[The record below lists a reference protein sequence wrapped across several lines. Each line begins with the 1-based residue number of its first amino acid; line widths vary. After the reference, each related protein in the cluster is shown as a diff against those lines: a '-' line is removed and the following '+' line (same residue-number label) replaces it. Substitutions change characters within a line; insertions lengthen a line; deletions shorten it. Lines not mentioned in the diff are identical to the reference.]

1 MSAHTYTHTHTNI
14 LFLCSNIDQF
24 LDMKEISVFEKT
36 NVYQFLEKD
45 FNCMQFELS
54 QIEFARA
61 YFKYNYIETENVFAR
76 N

>member
-1 MSAHTYTHTHTNI
+1 
-14 LFLCSNIDQF
+14 
-24 LDMKEISVFEKT
+24 MKEISVFEKT